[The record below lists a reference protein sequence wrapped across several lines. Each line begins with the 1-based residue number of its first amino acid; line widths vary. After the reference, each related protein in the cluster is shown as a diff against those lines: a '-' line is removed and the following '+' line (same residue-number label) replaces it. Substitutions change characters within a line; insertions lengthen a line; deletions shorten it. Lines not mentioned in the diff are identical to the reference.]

1 VKSQDLAN
9 EPVAASIESRVAR
22 PLYGTEGQLSVLAQD
37 PRLAQSRRN
46 LESTMN
52 PTDTIQRNILPIPD
66 RGRTGLITYD
76 AKDPDTKYPPIE
88 QLRPPKGAPNVLIV
102 LIDDA
107 GFGSSS
113 AFGGPCNT
121 PNAER
126 LAADGLKYNRFHT
139 TALCSPTRQALLTGR
154 NHHTV
159 GMGGITEI
167 ASGSPG
173 YNSVL
178 PNTCAP
184 LARTL
189 KLNGYATAQFG
200 KCHEVPV
207 WETSPAGP
215 FDAWPTGGG
224 GFEYFYGF
232 IGGEAHQW
240 YPSLYEGT
248 TPIEVKKT
256 PEEGYHLMADMT
268 DKAINWIGQQKA
280 LIPDKP
286 FFVYFA
292 PGATHAP
299 HHVPKEWA
307 DLYKGKF
314 DQGWDKL
321 REEIFARQKKLGV
334 IPQDCELTPRHKE
347 IPSWDEMPAAL
358 KPVLIR
364 QMEVY
369 AGFLEYADHHVG
381 RLLDSLRNLNLLDD
395 TIVYYIIGDNGASA
409 EGTLH
414 GTYNEMINFN
424 GGAAL
429 ETPEFLMARLD
440 KLGGPESYNHYAVGW
455 AHAMNTPYQWT
466 KQVASHWGGT
476 RNGTIMHWPKG
487 IKGKGEIRSQFHHVI
502 DVAPTILE
510 LAGLPQPLAVNG
522 VQQHPIEGVS
532 MAYTLNDAKAPEQH
546 ETQYF
551 EMFGNRGIYH
561 KGWTAVTRHKT
572 PWLLVG
578 EKVPAFD
585 DDNWE
590 LYDTTKDWSQANNL
604 AKQLPDKLH
613 QLQRLWLIEA
623 TRYNVLPLDD
633 RVAERMNPDLA
644 GRPILIKGKSQILFG
659 SMGRLSENSVLNI
672 KNKSHSV
679 TAEIVVP
686 KTAAEGVI
694 IAQGGNIG
702 GWCLYAKGGK
712 LKYCYN
718 LLGIQQF
725 YAESASELTPGDH
738 QVRMEFAYDGGGIGK
753 GGTAKLYVDGKQVGE
768 CKVPATAG
776 MVFSADDGCDV
787 GVDTGS
793 PVSPDYG
800 SRGNEFSGRVKGVL
814 LSIAEDANDHDHLI
828 KPEEAVRIAMARQ

>member
-1 VKSQDLAN
+1 MN
-9 EPVAASIESRVAR
+9 ERDDV
-22 PLYGTEGQLSVLAQD
+22 
-37 PRLAQSRRN
+37 PR
-46 LESTMN
+46 TV
-52 PTDTIQRNILPIPD
+52 LPIPD
-66 RGRTGLITYD
+66 RPRTGLITYD
-76 AKDPDTKYPPIE
+76 AKDPDTKFPPID
-88 QLRPPKGAPNVLIV
+88 QLRPPKGAPNVLVI
-102 LIDDA
+102 LLDDA

-113 AFGGPCNT
+113 AFGGPCQT
-121 PNAER
+121 PVAEQ
-126 LAADGLKYNRFHT
+126 LAADGLKYLRFHT

-167 ASGSPG
+167 ASGAPG

-184 LARTL
+184 LAKTL

-256 PEEGYHLMADMT
+256 PEEGYHLVPDMT
-268 DKAINWIGQQKA
+268 DKAIAWIGQQKA
-280 LIPDKP
+280 LMPDKP

-307 DLYKGKF
+307 DKYKGKF

-321 REEIFARQKKLGV
+321 REETFARQKTLGV
-334 IPQDCELTPRHKE
+334 IPPDCRLTARHPE
-347 IPSWDEMPAAL
+347 IPAWDAMPEAL
-358 KPVLIR
+358 KPVLR
-364 QMEVY
+364 REMEVY
-369 AGFLEYADHHVG
+369 AGYMEFVDHHVG
-381 RLLDSLRNLNLLDD
+381 RLLDSVKDLQILDD
-395 TIVYYIIGDNGASA
+395 TLVYYVIGDNGASA
-409 EGTLH
+409 EGTLN
-414 GTYNEMINFN
+414 GTFNEMINFN

-429 ETPEFLMARLD
+429 ETPEFLTARLD

-476 RNGTIMHWPKG
+476 RNGTIVHWPKE
-487 IKGKGEIRSQFHHVI
+487 ITAKGGLRTQFHHVI
-502 DVAPTILE
+502 DIAPTILE
-510 LAGLPQPLAVNG
+510 AAGLPEPLSVDG
-522 VQQHPIEGVS
+522 VQQKPIEGVS
-532 MAYTLNDAKAPEQH
+532 MLYSFNDAKAAERR

-572 PWLLVG
+572 PWLLIG
-578 EKVPAFD
+578 ENTPPFD
-585 DDNWE
+585 DDVWE
-590 LYDTTKDWSQANNL
+590 LYDTTTDWSQANNL
-604 AKQLPDKLH
+604 AKQMPGKLH
-613 QLQRLWLIEA
+613 ELQRLWLIEA

-633 RVAERMNPDLA
+633 RLAERMDPDTA
-644 GRPILIKGKSQILFG
+644 GRPVLIKGNTQILFG
-659 SMGRLSENSVLNI
+659 GMGRLSENSVVSI

-679 TAEIVVP
+679 TAAIEVP
-686 KTAAEGVI
+686 VSGAEGVI

-702 GWCLYAKGGK
+702 GWSLYAKGGK

-718 LLGIQQF
+718 YLGIQYF
-725 YAESASELTPGDH
+725 YAESAGAIPAGDH
-738 QVRMEFAYDGGGIGK
+738 QVRMEFAYAGGGLGK
-753 GGTAKLYVDGKQVGE
+753 GGMATLFIDGKNVGSG
-768 CKVPATAG
+768 KVAATAA
-776 MVFSADDGCDV
+776 MIFSADDGCDV
-787 GVDTGS
+787 GIDTGA

-800 SRGNEFSGRVKGVL
+800 ARGNEFSGRVKGVQ
-814 LSIAEDANDHDHLI
+814 IAIADAAKSSDHLVD
-828 KPEEAVRIAMARQ
+828 PEHAMAIAMARQ